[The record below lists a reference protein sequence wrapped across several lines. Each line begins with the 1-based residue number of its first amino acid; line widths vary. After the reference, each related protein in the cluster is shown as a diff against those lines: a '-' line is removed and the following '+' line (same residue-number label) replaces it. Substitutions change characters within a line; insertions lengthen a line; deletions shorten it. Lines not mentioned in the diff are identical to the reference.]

1 MPRKAISSWKSPRGG
16 ASAPLPRP
24 CQSLKA
30 VGALVGVDADVF
42 AVAVVDGDE
51 RRFETLEDLRL
62 ALLEFTELVQQP
74 LAGRPSWPPHTRSRR
89 GRPAE
94 RHELGRMNDP
104 AACLITVVQYR
115 LWRIGR
121 GYDLRR
127 FLSRDRGGCA

>member
-62 ALLEFTELVQQP
+62 ALLEFADWYNSHWLVARHGHRTPAHVGADQQSVMN
-74 LAGRPSWPPHTRSRR
+74 LA
-89 GRPAE
+89 A
-94 RHELGRMNDP
+94 
-104 AACLITVVQYR
+104 
-115 LWRIGR
+115 
-121 GYDLRR
+121 
-127 FLSRDRGGCA
+127 